1 MTVDEALQRFRVYL
15 RGEKLA
21 SPHTLRAYE
30 ADLKA
35 FAGYCRLHKADP
47 SAWDRP
53 FLRRYLSVL
62 GEGTSSRNSL
72 LRRHASLKS
81 FLKFLQREKA
91 VAADLSADLPAPKR
105 ERRLPEVLSEKD
117 VDALL
122 TSLQTVEDGARDA
135 AILELL
141 YSAGLRAGEIS
152 SLNVEDVDFW
162 SSSLKVLGKGSR
174 ERVVPVGDKAL
185 DALRTSLLKRAID
198 PLSRGAGPGRAR
210 PLFVNRRGGRLTS
223 RSVYNVVRD
232 WSRRAGL
239 AAGVHPHTL
248 RHSFATHLL
257 NRGCDLRSV
266 QEMLGHKNLSTTQI
280 YTHLTTER
288 LKQVYDK
295 AHPRA

>member
-1 MTVDEALQRFRVYL
+1 MTLDEALQRFRVYL
-15 RGEKLA
+15 RGERGA
-21 SPHTLRAYE
+21 SLHTLRAYE
-30 ADLKA
+30 ADLRA
-35 FAGYCRLHKADP
+35 FAGYCRLHKAEP
-47 SAWDRP
+47 SSWDRA
-53 FLRRYLSVL
+53 FLRRYLSAL
-62 GEGTSSRNSL
+62 GEGSPARNSL
-72 LRRHASLKS
+72 LRRHASLRS

-91 VAADLSADLPAPKR
+91 VPADLSVDLPAPKR
-105 ERRLPEVLSEKD
+105 ERRLPGFLSEGD

-122 TSLQTVEDGARDA
+122 STAAPAKEGARDA
-135 AILELL
+135 ALLELL
-141 YSAGLRAGEIS
+141 YSAGLRAGEVV

-162 SSSLKVLGKGSR
+162 SASLRVLGKGSR
-174 ERVVPVGDKAL
+174 ERVAPVGEKAL
-185 DALRTSLLKRAID
+185 EALRNSLLKRGID
-198 PLSRGAGPGRAR
+198 PLDRGAGPGRAR
-210 PLFVNRRGGRLTS
+210 PLFVNARGGRLS
-223 RSVYNVVRD
+223 ARSVHTIVRD

-257 NRGCDLRSV
+257 NRGCDLRAV